1 MNEEVF
7 EQLLSM
13 VCPLIEKRDTRM
25 RTAISPSE
33 RLSLTLRF
41 LASGNSFV
49 DLKFSSYIA
58 PTTIS
63 EIVMETCE
71 ALCTC
76 LKDYIKLPRN
86 HAEWESVAHQ
96 FSERWTFPHCVGAMD
111 GKHVEIAKPHSTGS
125 FYYNYKG
132 SFSVVLLAVVNANY
146 EFLMADCGINGR
158 VSDGGV
164 LGFTHFGEKLLN
176 NSLHLPDDTNLPHFQ
191 RSAPYV
197 FVGDDAFPLSPN
209 IMKPYPGTGI
219 TQEQRIFNYRCSR
232 AWRISENVFGIMS
245 PRFRIF
251 RAPIQL
257 APEKVRRI
265 VLACC
270 YLHNFLRHQANTY
283 MPADS
288 VDQEV
293 VETGQS
299 VAGSWRPKNIRY
311 IPLENNRGVR
321 NPTTRAKT
329 VRDTFTEYF
338 NGPGAVDWT
347 GRSIGIVS

>member
-1 MNEEVF
+1 
-7 EQLLSM
+7 
-13 VCPLIEKRDTRM
+13 
-25 RTAISPSE
+25 
-33 RLSLTLRF
+33 
-41 LASGNSFV
+41 
-49 DLKFSSYIA
+49 
-58 PTTIS
+58 
-63 EIVMETCE
+63 
-71 ALCTC
+71 
-76 LKDYIKLPRN
+76 
-86 HAEWESVAHQ
+86 
-96 FSERWTFPHCVGAMD
+96 MD
-111 GKHVEIAKPHSTGS
+111 GKHVEIVKPHNTGS

-164 LGFTHFGEKLLN
+164 LAYTQFGEKLLN
-176 NSLHLPDDTNLPHFQ
+176 GSLHLPDDTNLPDLT

-232 AWRISENVFGIMS
+232 ARRISENVFGIMAS
-245 PRFRIF
+245 RFRIF

-257 APEKVRRI
+257 APDKVRRI

-270 YLHNFLRHQANTY
+270 YLHNFLRQHQANTY

-293 VETGQS
+293 VETGQR
-299 VAGSWRPKNIRY
+299 VAGSWRPENIRH

-329 VRDTFTEYF
+329 VRDMFTEYF
-338 NGPGAVDWT
+338 SGPGAVDWQAK
-347 GRSIGIVS
+347 SIGIVS